1 MKKPPFT
8 LRSLFLTVLAAGM
21 IFSSSLLA
29 QSVPEPSV
37 RPAVPGAST
46 VKPQVKVKVAQR
58 PLAPHVFTK
67 ISPALDEMYIVNT
80 FNLKDFNKRDSSG
93 KAEDIPYSWARRQP
107 FYNNVWY
114 FDFEI
119 KSLRTITLPSA
130 IVVNGQQRPVLKK
143 YMYLM
148 YRITNPGVYYTVK
161 KVQKN
166 DAVAGLK
173 DRQTEVYR
181 QFIEDEA
188 KPLQELGNQLYGG
201 RGEMPSVSNLNLDP
215 MEAMPMSFEFVTVKD
230 KVLEFTPLFE
240 LRMDD
245 EQKVDFETNTL
256 KLRRRKLVDEFNPYV
271 VRRIAEKERPGG
283 KLHGSWDFIG
293 KKIKPGETVWGVAFW
308 SDINYTADRFS
319 IVISGL
325 QNVRKYE
332 KEDQKYYYKNLKLN
346 YWHPGD
352 LDIFRFGQP
361 GGLDFEWIFE

>member
-21 IFSSSLLA
+21 MFSSSLLA
-29 QSVPEPSV
+29 QTAPEPSV
-37 RPAVPGAST
+37 RPANATRPQVT
-46 VKPQVKVKVAQR
+46 VKVPQR

-67 ISPALDEMYIVNT
+67 LNPGLDEMYIVNT
-80 FNLKDFNKRDSSG
+80 FNLKDISKKDESG
-93 KAEDIPYSWARRQP
+93 KATDIPYSWARRQP

-130 IVVNGQQRPVLKK
+130 IMVNGQRRPILKK
-143 YMYLM
+143 YLYLM

-161 KVQKN
+161 KVQTN
-166 DAVAGLK
+166 DAVAALK

-181 QFIEDEA
+181 QFIDDEA
-188 KPLQELGNQLYGG
+188 ASLQELGNELFAGKG
-201 RGEMPSVSNLNLDP
+201 TMPSVPKLDP

-240 LRMDD
+240 LRMED
-245 EQKVDFETNTL
+245 EQVPDFETKTM
-256 KLRRRKLVDEFNPYV
+256 KLRRRKLVDEYNPYV
-271 VRRIAEKERPGG
+271 VQRIAQKERPGG
-283 KLHGSWDFIG
+283 KLYGSGDFIG

-308 SDINYTADRFS
+308 SDINYTSDRFS

-325 QNVRKYE
+325 QNVRKYNSE
-332 KEDQKYYYKNLKLN
+332 EQKYYYKNLKLN

-352 LDIFRFGQP
+352 LDIFRFGQQ
-361 GGLDFEWIFE
+361 GGLDYEWIFE